1 MRNSFGPLSGNII
14 DAGDVLIIGAGLAGL
29 FTALKLQPRQVTVM
43 AAGHHTTGSAS
54 SWAQGGI
61 AAAIGDDDAPAFH
74 AEDTINAGDG
84 LVDDKIAHILAQEA
98 PARIEDLLDLGIPFN
113 RHDNGTLA
121 LGREAAHSHNRIVG
135 VKGDLAGHEIMQSL
149 IQRAR
154 ANPAIRFM
162 DGLSAY
168 ELAVEDE
175 RVVGVFAKP
184 SGTNTAEAP
193 LLIRARAVILAT
205 GGSGHLFEVTTNPI
219 FSNGEAI
226 AMAARAGAV
235 IGDIEF
241 VQFHPTAFF
250 GFGDPAPL
258 ATEALRGEGAWLV
271 NGLGERF
278 MCDIHP
284 DAELAPRDIV
294 ARAVFREKQ
303 RTGFVGLDLTRPD
316 LASLTNHFANHFPT
330 VAATCARENIDP
342 RQNLL
347 PVAPAAHYHMGG
359 VATDLNGRSSLPGLW
374 VCGEAACT
382 GAHGANRLA
391 SNSLLEALVFGA
403 RIAQDVNAVIPH
415 RNISRPRPAELTFE
429 QDASISFPHIQ
440 KLRVA
445 MFAHAGVE
453 RNKEGL
459 QTLIKDIVR
468 LKRSTMGRAP
478 FANMLTTSLMIAT
491 AAYLREESR
500 GGHFRSDFPSKASNA
515 VRTTMTLDSARNIA
529 DKIANDERTPSLQP
543 AHEAKR

>member
-1 MRNSFGPLSGNII
+1 MHNPFGKLSGNII

-43 AAGHHTTGSAS
+43 AAGQHTQGSAS

-61 AAAIGDDDAPAFH
+61 AAAIGSDDAPSRH
-74 AEDTINAGDG
+74 IDDTINAGDG
-84 LVDDKIAHILAQEA
+84 LVDPKVAKVLAEEA
-98 PARIEDLLDLGIPFN
+98 SLCIEDLVEFGIPFN
-113 RHDNGTLA
+113 RDDNGALA
-121 LGREAAHSHNRIVG
+121 LGREAAHSRNRIVG
-135 VKGDLAGHEIMQSL
+135 VQGDRAGHEIMKTL
-149 IQRAR
+149 INRSR

-175 RVVGVFAKP
+175 RVVGVFART
-184 SGTNTAEAP
+184 SGTNSAEAP
-193 LLIRARAVILAT
+193 LLIKARAVILAT
-205 GGSGHLFEVTTNPI
+205 GGSGHLFEVTTNPT
-219 FSNGEAI
+219 FANGEAV
-226 AMAARAGAV
+226 AMASRAGAA

-241 VQFHPTAFF
+241 VQFHPTAFT

-258 ATEALRGEGAWLV
+258 ATEALRGEGAWLI
-271 NGLGERF
+271 NGHGQRF

-284 DAELAPRDIV
+284 DGELAPRDIV

-303 RTGFVGLDLTRPD
+303 KTGFVGLDLTRSEMRYITD
-316 LASLTNHFANHFPT
+316 NFTSHFPT
-330 VAATCARENIDP
+330 VAATCAGNGIDP
-342 RQNLL
+342 RHDLL

-359 VATDLNGRSSLPGLW
+359 VATDLNGRASLPGLW

-403 RIAQDVNAVIPH
+403 RIARDVNAVIPH
-415 RNISRPRPAELTFE
+415 RNITSPRPAELTL
-429 QDASISFPHIQ
+429 DRDTSISFPHIQ
-440 KLRVA
+440 KLRAA

-459 QTLIKDIVR
+459 HKLIRDLVKIE
-468 LKRSTMGRAP
+468 RSSMGRAP
-478 FANMLTTSLMIAT
+478 FANMITTSLLIAT
-491 AAYLREESR
+491 AAYMREESR
-500 GGHFRSDFPSKASNA
+500 GGHFRSDFPNA
-515 VRTTMTLDSARNIA
+515 HREPHRSSMTLEKAHNIA
-529 DKIANDERTPSLQP
+529 TKIAEGDVLLDNIS
-543 AHEAKR
+543 ANEAQR